1 MQVPKLI
8 ENEAKAD
15 EIDFS
20 QSVITMFLVSMLSA
34 KTVSISLSEE
44 WSDGEQNMRKQNKAK
59 MQRKRCQP
67 RL

>member
-20 QSVITMFLVSMLSA
+20 QSVITMFLVSTLSA

-44 WSDGEQNMRKQNKAK
+44 WSDGEQNMRKQNKANT
-59 MQRKRCQP
+59 QRKRCQP